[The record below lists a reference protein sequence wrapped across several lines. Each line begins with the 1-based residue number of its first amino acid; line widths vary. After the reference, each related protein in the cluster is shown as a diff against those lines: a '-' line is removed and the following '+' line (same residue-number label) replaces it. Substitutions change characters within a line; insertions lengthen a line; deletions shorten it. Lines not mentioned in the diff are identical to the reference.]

1 MFNSPENFDDFQNWP
16 IDQGAPWVDV
26 DGDGEYNP
34 LPSGVDHPKFYGDIV
49 AFFVS
54 ADDEPGDKLA
64 MNPATDPTK
73 LNFKQRYLHLIVQA
87 FQIITMWYF
96 IEHY

>member
-1 MFNSPENFDDFQNWP
+1 M
-16 IDQGAPWVDV
+16 
-26 DGDGEYNP
+26 
-34 LPSGVDHPKFYGDIV
+34 

-64 MNPATDPTK
+64 MNPATDPTEVEFQTTVFAF
-73 LNFKQRYLHLIVQA
+73 NSQA